1 LSNIDVDRDT
11 LLEIYRRLLRC
22 RLFDER
28 VLVLH
33 SRGEIVGTV
42 HASLG
47 QEGEIVGACM
57 ALRTDDLMVGNHR
70 SHGHPIGK
78 GADMNA
84 LMAELYGKVTGVN
97 RGKGG
102 SMHLADFS
110 VGSLG
115 ETSIVGTG
123 IPVAAGAALGCKLL
137 GDDRVSLCFFGDG
150 ASNAGAFHE
159 GLNLAAIW
167 DLPALFLCENNLY
180 ASGTRLSTVCSVP
193 DIAIR
198 ATSYGIPGIVVDG
211 QDSLAVYQVVSEA
224 AERARAG
231 AGPTLIEA
239 KTYRYD
245 VHSGGMGF
253 VDDRPTEEVEA
264 WRSRDP
270 IEIHRDYLLDE
281 KVAEADELAQIEQ
294 AVRDEVDAAVIFAKE
309 SPFPEVDEAY
319 EHVYSQT
326 VR

>member
-1 LSNIDVDRDT
+1 M
-11 LLEIYRRLLRC
+11 YRRLLRC

-33 SRGEIVGTV
+33 SRGEIVGSV

-78 GADMNA
+78 GADLKA

-137 GDDRVSLCFFGDG
+137 GDDRVCLCFFGDG

-167 DLPALFLCENNLY
+167 DLPAIFLCENNLY
-180 ASGTRLSTVCSVP
+180 ASGTRISSVCSVP

-198 ATSYGIPGIVVDG
+198 ATSYNIPGVVVDG
-211 QDSLAVYQVVSEA
+211 QDPLAVYQTVSEA
-224 AERARAG
+224 AQRARAG
-231 AGPTLIEA
+231 QGPTLVEA

-245 VHSGGMGF
+245 VHSGGMGL
-253 VDDRPTEEVEA
+253 VDDRPKEEVQA
-264 WRSRDP
+264 WRDRDP
-270 IEIHRDYLLDE
+270 IQIHRNYLLE
-281 KVAEADELAQIEQ
+281 QGVADTEELQQIEQ
-294 AVRDEVDAAVIFAKE
+294 ATQDEVEAAVVFAND
-309 SPFPEVDEAY
+309 SPYPELEEAY
-319 EHVYSQT
+319 DHVYSQR